1 MKRLIIASIL
11 FFVLPLVTLAVD
23 GTFLVPSWSTPSP
36 SASYGYTDHVVVNGT
51 WQLPPDW
58 AGNIYVYA
66 DAAVDVSGALLSQGT
81 QKSDVS
87 TAQSYYSI
95 SNAGNL
101 ATSSGSFSFD
111 IGPQADGV
119 HNIYI
124 KFVGGEQCA
133 VNTQLNAQY
142 NTNTYQ
148 PTCPISADNA
158 AFNLLWPA
166 RNYTVQ
172 VPPYPRMVV
181 TPSVDPALNF
191 LNIVFGTTQTFQFFV
206 SNTGGQTLTG
216 VISGLSTP
224 FSCSPSCAYTLNP
237 GDAPTAIN
245 ITFAPLASPASYDQ
259 IINFSCS
266 GTAAIS
272 NGCEGGPDNTVAY
285 QPRHIIGNS
294 IDNSVQPQITTTQ
307 ASVNYGTVNLGVP
320 VSDVAITVK
329 NTGGGILNGLVT
341 FSTSEYT
348 CTGSC
353 SYSLFAGQSTNILIH
368 YVPVTV
374 GSHADSASF
383 TGGGGKIIPLN
394 SNVNDKPILTY
405 YYGSINFGTNINV
418 GQCVDKDN
426 YIRNSGA
433 GFLSG
438 SATYPPY
445 SLNPPAGTPSGF
457 SCISANCNYNNLTN
471 AAGWQRVWFRFCPS
485 DQFSTSTTAVFTN
498 TDNPPAGGSFPLS
511 GQGNILP
518 IGGFSGVSTVNFG
531 STLVNTTKTG
541 NITVTNNGPVSSFI
555 NGSIDLD
562 DMPDGYTCTSANCAA
577 AYSIAGGTSVTFTFS
592 FSPTAV
598 QNYPGSILIPGIGT
612 VNFVGSGVQPDFQMS
627 YSGSPLDNCPGVT
640 CVTSAPQKAYIVGPT
655 TFGGSLAVQNKTFY
669 LYIMN
674 RGNGANVTYSLPS
687 TAHFFCISFC
697 SGALA
702 PGVANLYAKYEFRPD
717 AATTFNE
724 PLLVSYDYGDGVS
737 RSVTLDLE
745 GSSISAPYLSV
756 SPTANIPL
764 GDVPVGGAP
773 AEATF
778 MVTNDGVGPLDYNV
792 TIPTIGAGAPT
803 AGLKYHWTFDN
814 ANINW
819 TAHQITDMTG
829 NGNVGFLPGPI
840 SETGKIGE
848 ALNFT
853 TRGGV
858 TVAKVNGLA
867 PGNTPHTIAAWVKV
881 TALTPQR
888 QWLLMLGNYA
898 SWNHHWLLQAGG
910 GTQFGVWG
918 VVSLAPSL
926 PVGTWVHVATTFD
939 GTTLKS
945 YVNGVLSQST
955 PATFNL
961 SAVAGGIPLY
971 VGLRNI
977 SVHPT
982 EYDFNG
988 MLDDVRIYNTALN
1001 SSEITQV
1008 YGNVYPQTAS
1018 LVEWLKF
1025 DDATIAWSQL
1035 KAYDSSGKGNDGALS
1050 GVPATVAGKIGDA
1063 LNFTANYSNEVT
1075 TSNAVNNPLDFTL
1088 SAWFKTTSASGKKII
1103 GFEDTKVLVSSSH
1116 DRLIWMGTDGKVRF
1130 GVWDGSQRIIASGG
1144 TLNDGAWHHAVGTHA
1159 ADGTTKFYI
1168 DGVLQGSLNSTV
1180 WNGSGYWRIGG
1191 YQNGWANGV
1200 TGHFVG
1206 TIDDVRV
1213 YNRPLSTS
1221 EVSDLYGSG
1230 VAVDISAFTCVSG
1243 CNITGLLPAQSQN
1256 VKFNFSPTAAM
1267 GYIAYP
1273 MFTSTNGGGTVSYP
1287 AAPYPSM
1294 SGTGVL
1300 DPTISVTPTTLG
1312 FANTNQGLSS
1322 QNTIT
1327 ITNTGLGNLNGNI
1340 SPVKAPGLNFY
1351 CYSGCNFNIPA
1362 GDSAPAV
1369 IEFAP
1374 QSTGGLN
1381 GTMTINSN
1389 GANTPISSGVQGREL
1404 VDVFGTGT
1412 FAPIIDIRG
1421 GDTNYGPVVIGRH
1434 KDRTFTI
1441 KNTGSVD
1448 LGTGVFMLTGPFT
1461 CVDPVDP
1468 TDGFCHYNITAGAQ
1482 VDIVVRFAPTTV
1494 GNASGAVWLSGVP
1507 LARFFVSGRGV
1518 SPSVKFIEQ

>member
-11 FFVLPLVTLAVD
+11 FLILPLVTLAVD

-36 SASYGYTDHVVVNGT
+36 SASYGYANHVVINGT

-66 DAAVDVSGALLSQGT
+66 DAAVDFSGALLSAGT
-81 QKSDVS
+81 QKSDVN
-87 TAQSYYSI
+87 TAQPYYSI

-101 ATSSGSFSFD
+101 APSSGSFSFD

-148 PTCPISADNA
+148 PACPISADNA

-172 VPPYPRMVV
+172 LPPYPRMVV
-181 TPSVDPALNF
+181 TPSADPALNF
-191 LNIVFGTTQTFQFFV
+191 SNIVFGATQTFQFFV

-216 VISGLSTP
+216 SISGLSTP

-245 ITFAPLASPASYDQ
+245 ITFAPLTSPASYSQ

-266 GTAAIS
+266 GTAAVS
-272 NGCEGGPDNTVAY
+272 NGCEGGPDNIMAY

-294 IDNSVQPQITTTQ
+294 IDNSIQPQITIAQ

-320 VSDVAITVK
+320 ISDVAITVK

-368 YVPVTV
+368 YVPVTA
-374 GSHADSASF
+374 GSHTDSASF

-394 SNVNDKPILTY
+394 SSVNDKPILTY
-405 YYGSINFGTNINV
+405 YWGSIDFGTNINV
-418 GQCVDKDN
+418 GTCVDKYN

-433 GFLSG
+433 GLLSG
-438 SATYPPY
+438 NVTNPQFV
-445 SLNPPAGTPSGF
+445 LNPPSGTPSGF
-457 SCISANCNYNNLTN
+457 SCTSASCNYNNLTN
-471 AAGWQRVWFRFCPS
+471 AAGWQQVWFRFCPI

-498 TDNPPAGGSFPLS
+498 TGNPLAGGSFPLS
-511 GQGNILP
+511 GQGNISP
-518 IGGFSGVSTVNFG
+518 IGGFSGVNTVNFG

-541 NITVTNNGPVSSFI
+541 TITVTNNGPVSSFI
-555 NGSIDLD
+555 NGSIDLSN
-562 DMPDGYTCTSANCAA
+562 MPNGYTCTSANCAA
-577 AYSIAGGTSVTFTFS
+577 SYSIAGGTSVIFTFTFT
-592 FSPTAV
+592 PTAV

-627 YSGSPLDNCPGVT
+627 YSGSPLTMCPGTT
-640 CVTSAPQKAYIVGPT
+640 CVTSAPQKTYTVGPT

-669 LYIMN
+669 LYVMN
-674 RGNGANVTYSLPS
+674 KGSGANVAYSLPS
-687 TAHFFCISFC
+687 TAHFFCISSC

-724 PLLVSYDYGDGVS
+724 PLLVSYDYGDGVP

-745 GSSISAPYLSV
+745 GSSVSAPYLSV

-803 AGLKYHWTFDN
+803 AGLRGLWTFDD
-814 ANINW
+814 ANTNW
-819 TAHQITDMTG
+819 ATHNTLDTSGQNNTG
-829 NGNVGFLPGPI
+829 SLTGPI
-840 SETGKIGE
+840 SATGKIGE

-853 TRGGV
+853 KRGGV
-858 TVAKVNGLA
+858 TVTKVNGLA
-867 PGNTPHTIAAWVKV
+867 SGNTPHTVAAWVKV
-881 TALTPQR
+881 NAFPSSSLTWIAQ
-888 QWLLMLGNYA
+888 LGNA
-898 SWNHHWLLQAGG
+898 GGGSLHWLLNSG

-918 VVSLAPSL
+918 GAQTQPIL

-939 GTTLKS
+939 GVTLKS
-945 YVNGVLSQST
+945 YKNGILSQSIPASFNIAGT
-955 PATFNL
+955 P
-961 SAVAGGIPLY
+961 PLTL
-971 VGLRNI
+971 GLTPPGY
-977 SVHPT
+977 SS
-982 EYDFNG
+982 DFNG
-988 MLDDVRIYNTALN
+988 VIDDVRVYNTALN
-1001 SSEITQV
+1001 ASEIAQV

-1035 KAYDSSGKGNDGALS
+1035 KTYDSSGKGNNGVLS
-1050 GVPATVAGKIGDA
+1050 NVP
-1063 LNFTANYSNEVT
+1063 
-1075 TSNAVNNPLDFTL
+1075 VNV
-1088 SAWFKTTSASGKKII
+1088 SGKLEQALRFS
-1103 GFEDTKVLVSSSH
+1103 GADRDAVTVLNNGSLNINKYTVSVWVNPAVPSETWTGIVGKPG
-1116 DRLIWMGTDGKVRF
+1116 RNYNIWLNAAGYIHHRF
-1130 GVWDGSQRIIASGG
+1130 HSSGG
-1144 TLNDGAWHHAVGTHA
+1144 GSNDGAPDAYGVTWNAWNHVVITN
-1159 ADGTTKFYI
+1159 DGITAKTYLN
-1168 DGVLQGSLNSTV
+1168 GVEVASGPV
-1180 WNGSGYWRIGG
+1180 NGSIITDNTPLYIGC
-1191 YQNGWANGV
+1191 NLDSC
-1200 TGHFVG
+1200 VG
-1206 TIDDVRV
+1206 NNFKGIIDDIHIFDRALT
-1213 YNRPLSTS
+1213 PS
-1221 EVSDLYGSG
+1221 EVSDLFGAG
-1230 VAVDISAFTCVSG
+1230 VASGSEFTCVSG

-1256 VKFNFSPTAAM
+1256 VKFNFNPTAAM

-1273 MFTSTNGGGTVSYP
+1273 MFASTNGGGTVSYP

-1300 DPTISVTPTTLG
+1300 DPTISAVPTSLG

-1327 ITNTGLGNLNGNI
+1327 ITNTGLGNLSGNV

-1362 GDSAPAV
+1362 GGNAPAV

-1374 QSTGGLN
+1374 QSTGALN
-1381 GTMTINSN
+1381 GIMIINSN
-1389 GANTPISSGVQGREL
+1389 GVNTPVSSGVKGREL

-1461 CVDPVDP
+1461 CVDPVDIG
-1468 TDGFCHYNITAGAQ
+1468 DGLCHYNITAGAQ
-1482 VDIVVRFAPTTV
+1482 VDIIVRFAPTTV